1 MKNNMSLWL
10 SLCVFTMMAC
20 SKMDDYRKY
29 TDEKEIVYSG
39 KADSLVVY
47 PGKNRVMLSWVLV
60 SDPKISKARVY
71 WRNKADSVEV
81 PITRGQGVDIVKV
94 VLENMDEGSYS
105 FEVVT
110 FHQDQQV
117 RSVPAFI
124 SGRVYG
130 ERYRNTLLN
139 RALLKTEV
147 LANDAVKL
155 QFAANPDTLMM
166 RTEVEYK
173 TKQGE
178 TKVLKVK
185 NDVNEVTINDYL
197 KPSSFTYRTL
207 FIPDPV
213 AIDTFY
219 TEAQKVT
226 PVFEKLLNKSLFADV
241 TFPGDALIYVN
252 ERNIAK
258 KNIWDGKF
266 SVNYAS
272 PYGDYTNM
280 TTNDTKSPLHI
291 TVDLGVTEQLK
302 RFRLNHYY
310 TYQNRA
316 PRKYEIWHAESPD
329 ADGSWEDWTKRADVE
344 QVKSTGAAIA
354 RAAWEAGDNVNIS
367 RDMPKVRYLRIK
379 CTENWRTGDTNF
391 AIAEI
396 TLWAYDEEVE

>member
-1 MKNNMSLWL
+1 MKNNMFLWL

-29 TDEKEIVYSG
+29 TNEKEMVYSG

-47 PGKNRVMLSWVLV
+47 PGKNRVMLSWILV

-81 PITRGQGVDIVKV
+81 PITRGPGVDTVKV
-94 VLENMDEGSYS
+94 VLENMEEGSYS

-110 FHQDQQV
+110 FHQDQEV
-117 RSVPAFI
+117 RSVPAYI

-130 ERYRNTLLN
+130 ERYRTTLLD

-147 LANDAVKL
+147 LANEAVKL

-166 RTEVEYK
+166 RVEVEYK
-173 TKQGE
+173 AKDGK
-178 TKVLKVK
+178 TKVLTVK
-185 NDVNEVTINDYL
+185 NNVNDVTINDYSRL
-197 KPSSFTYRTL
+197 SSFNYRTL
-207 FIPDPV
+207 FIPDPK

-219 TEAQKVT
+219 TESKKVT

-252 ERNIAK
+252 EKGIAK
-258 KNIWDGKF
+258 RNIWDGKF
-266 SVNYAS
+266 SANFAL
-272 PYGDYTNM
+272 PYGDYTNV

-291 TVDLGVTEQLK
+291 TVDLGVTEHL
-302 RFRLNHYY
+302 RRLRLNHYY
-310 TYQNRA
+310 TYTNRA
-316 PRKYEIWHAESPD
+316 PRKYEIWGAENPA
-329 ADGSWEDWTKRADVE
+329 ADGSWEGWTKLADFE
-344 QVKSTGAAIA
+344 QVKPTAAGADKT
-354 RAAWEAGDNVNIS
+354 AWEAGDNINFS
-367 RDMPKVRYLRIK
+367 RNLPKVRYLRIR
-379 CTENWRTGDTNF
+379 CTQNWRGGDTNF

-396 TLWAYDEEVE
+396 TLWAFDEAAQ